1 MMLELMASY
10 VKIIIFSNKFSSVY
24 LTLVINLSSSCC
36 YDDVTL
42 LLFGVA
48 QMFSGVYSS
57 EEGPAVAELCDE
69 LGDTRPSMGKR
80 CSCTQ
85 ANLYFI
91 NKNE

>member
-1 MMLELMASY
+1 MML
-10 VKIIIFSNKFSSVY
+10 
-24 LTLVINLSSSCC
+24 
-36 YDDVTL
+36 VTL

-48 QMFSGVYSS
+48 QMFSVVYSS

-69 LGDTRPSMGKR
+69 LGETRPSMGKR

-91 NKNE
+91 NKMRRKALDTNKVILKNNRDT